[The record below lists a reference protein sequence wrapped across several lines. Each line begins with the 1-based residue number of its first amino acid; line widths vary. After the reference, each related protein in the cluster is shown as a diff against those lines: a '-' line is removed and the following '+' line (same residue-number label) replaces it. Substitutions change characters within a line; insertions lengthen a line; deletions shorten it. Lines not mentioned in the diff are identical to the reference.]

1 MIPELLRAPSRTIR
15 SRFMDSTRWQGYRP
29 RPDDI
34 IIGTY
39 GKCGTTWVQRIVGML
54 VFKSAAPRPILED
67 SPWLDLRTRDLA
79 ASFERMEAQT
89 HRRYL
94 KTHLPFDALPVYDGV
109 KFIHVGRD
117 GRDAAMSFHNH
128 FANFRPE
135 VIRLYNELSRADEKF
150 GDDWLPVSESAAKF
164 FSDWVADGGGAFGD
178 EGASFFSVENSYWAA
193 RNEPRML
200 LVHYN
205 DLKAARDGEM
215 RRIAEFLE
223 IDIPASR
230 WPEIVAAADFDAM
243 KAQEEMLLPHQQ
255 RALVGGAARF
265 LHKGTNGRWK
275 DVVSSADLACYDAQ
289 VEARFTP
296 DLAYWVSNGRGRG

>member
-1 MIPELLRAPSRTIR
+1 MAPELLRVPSRTVR

-39 GKCGTTWVQRIVGML
+39 SKCGTTWVQRIVSML

-67 SPWLDLRTRDLA
+67 SPWLDLRTGDLT
-79 ASFERMEAQT
+79 ASIERIEAQT

-94 KTHLPFDALPVYDGV
+94 KTHLPFDALPVYAGA

-117 GRDAAMSFHNH
+117 GRDAAMSLHNH
-128 FANFRPE
+128 FANFRDDA
-135 VIRLYNELSRADEKF
+135 IRSFNELSRADEKF
-150 GDDWLPVSESAAKF
+150 GDDWLPVASSAAEF

-193 RNEPRML
+193 RHEPCLL

-205 DLKAARDGEM
+205 DLKADRDSEM
-215 RRIAEFLE
+215 RRIAEFLD
-223 IDIPASR
+223 IDVPAAL
-230 WPEIVAAADFDAM
+230 WPEIVAAAGFEAM
-243 KAQEEMLLPHQQ
+243 KAQGEALLPHQK
-255 RALVGGAARF
+255 RIFDDGAARF
-265 LHKGTNGRWK
+265 LHKGTNGRWQGT
-275 DVVSSADLACYDAQ
+275 VLSADLARYDAE
-289 VEARFTP
+289 VETLFTP
-296 DLAYWVSNGRGRG
+296 ALAYWVSNGRRNG